1 MTVWCADLRGTA
13 FLNFGHALTPASQFN
28 ETHGSNQRCHCI
40 ASQNGLLWQLCGKL
54 AAVAF
59 GDYAMKTLP
68 MLTSTLRSANSR
80 LIRAMLFGRQNDC
93 QYLDRLNAN
102 GQIRFGGASEG
113 VSAASVDFPDNHRLL
128 LRVSHAPRR
137 VTEST

>member
-1 MTVWCADLRGTA
+1 
-13 FLNFGHALTPASQFN
+13 
-28 ETHGSNQRCHCI
+28 
-40 ASQNGLLWQLCGKL
+40 
-54 AAVAF
+54 
-59 GDYAMKTLP
+59 MKTLP

-128 LRVSHAPRR
+128 LSGFAWSLGYYEIDLVGKMSARKQLN
-137 VTEST
+137 T